1 MEFSVIFFQTSP
13 HTRALSKRIRWFKL
27 LFIYLFFSLIK
38 TKQKPCKC
46 CVRFQKVTDHHS
58 HHTYTKHIPIS
69 LSLPFSLKS
78 PNPNSFFSQRQ
89 HHQQQQQQQNTT
101 QLIVS
106 CLQIP
111 IFSFY
116 CYIIYTLVWK
126 TVSWF
131 SRKKKCIPKWIQPNP
146 ITYRVFFFASTSTAK
161 RVIWHFWLQ
170 LFLSLSLH
178 ICLLIS
184 VVVVF
189 FLIESRK

>member
-1 MEFSVIFFQTSP
+1 MLCAFSKSYRSSFTSYI
-13 HTRALSKRIRWFKL
+13 H
-27 LFIYLFFSLIK
+27 
-38 TKQKPCKC
+38 
-46 CVRFQKVTDHHS
+46 
-58 HHTYTKHIPIS
+58 KHIPIS

-89 HHQQQQQQQNTT
+89 HHQQQQLKQNTT

-161 RVIWHFWLQ
+161 RVICHFWLQ

-178 ICLLIS
+178 LCLLIS

-189 FLIESRK
+189 FWLNPGNSVDSKVRIQGNFFGFSLMELFRERERDSELCDCIYAYDTVWSK